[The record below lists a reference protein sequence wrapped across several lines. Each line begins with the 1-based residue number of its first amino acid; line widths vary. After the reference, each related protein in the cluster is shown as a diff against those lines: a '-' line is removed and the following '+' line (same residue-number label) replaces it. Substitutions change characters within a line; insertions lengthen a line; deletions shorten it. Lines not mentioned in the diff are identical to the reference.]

1 MPIRILIADDHP
13 LYRNGVALTLA
24 EAGDLEVV
32 ATCASAPEA
41 VEAASAH
48 APDVV
53 LLDISMPG
61 NGLTAARD
69 IVAARPETAVAM
81 LTASEQD
88 EDLFTALQAG
98 ARGYILKGVGANEL
112 VAAVRGLA
120 AGESHIAP
128 GLAAR
133 VLHVMRRRQTT
144 PAARRPI
151 DELTHREEEI
161 LRLVAQ
167 GQSNKEVGLALNL
180 QEKTVKHYM
189 TAILQKLQARNRV
202 EAALIARDA
211 WDMGGK

>member
-1 MPIRILIADDHP
+1 MSIRILIADDHP
-13 LYRNGVALTLA
+13 LYRNGVAMTLG
-24 EAGDLEVV
+24 EEEGFDVV
-32 ATCASAPEA
+32 ATCGSASEA
-41 VEAASAH
+41 VAAAM
-48 APDVV
+48 AQKPDVA

-61 NGLTAARD
+61 NGLSAARD
-69 IVAARPETAVAM
+69 IHAAQPDCAVAM

-112 VAAVRGLA
+112 INAVRGLA

-133 VLHVMRRRQTT
+133 VLHVMRRRQTSPET
-144 PAARRPI
+144 RRPI

-167 GQSNKEVGLALNL
+167 GLSNKEVGQSLEL

-211 WDMGGK
+211 WNLGGK

>member
-13 LYRNGVALTLA
+13 LYRNGVAMSLA
-24 EAGDLEVV
+24 EEDGFEVV
-32 ATCASAPEA
+32 AACASASEA
-41 VEAASAH
+41 IEATARL

-69 IVAARPETAVAM
+69 ILARQPDCAVAM

-112 VAAVRGLA
+112 IGAVRGLA

-133 VLHVMRRRQTT
+133 VLHVMRRRQTS
-144 PAARRPI
+144 AAERRPI

-167 GQSNKEVGLALNL
+167 GMSNKEVGLGLNL

-202 EAALIARDA
+202 EAALIARDE
-211 WDMGGK
+211 WNLGGK